1 MGLAMA
7 PFILVSK
14 HRLAK
19 APAMLAWLLPA
30 LGGTRDLQA
39 ETTSNSLPG
48 VVRTK

>member
-19 APAMLAWLLPA
+19 ALAVLAWLLTAP
-30 LGGTRDLQA
+30 GGTQGLQA
-39 ETTSNSLPG
+39 GTTSNSLPR